1 MFDVFFNVDLLN
13 GAYLK
18 YVKMI
23 TNDVQ
28 CHALQSV

>member
-13 GAYLK
+13 EAYLK

-23 TNDVQ
+23 TNYVQ
-28 CHALQSV
+28 CESV